1 MRGKLVTLWHMLVFT
16 VVGLAQ
22 QQTVD
27 EGELEKIL
35 VLMEQRVQKIAT
47 LRCEWEEVTEFLPNP
62 YLKEH
67 WQEEAEKRVRQI
79 PGWRNLSREAI
90 EQNRRAYQE
99 LFRQLGEGFKRRR
112 VITFEGCGS
121 LVLAKA
127 TQYKPFFVTQIFFF
141 PQSHCFLD
149 YEYGQGSVKPYAS
162 VKPMSEAEPVLS
174 NLLTRWFFLGGN
186 IVKWGNFRVQ
196 SIEQNADIVTLTLV
210 EQGQEKVSPEYRHIV
225 EVRISRKYEGAPIS
239 VLSRHGQIVIRRLE
253 GRNFRKVDD
262 VWLPT
267 TVLDTASHYKATYRL
282 ISAEKV
288 KDPVSVITQLPKNIV
303 VNDLRLGRDRQVNYQ
318 FRGRLPTLEELEKMW
333 QEREKERQYLKARS
347 IATRWVPPLF
357 LIIVGIV
364 WYLRIRS
371 KQWKEPHKVRLR

>member
-1 MRGKLVTLWHMLVFT
+1 
-16 VVGLAQ
+16 
-22 QQTVD
+22 
-27 EGELEKIL
+27 
-35 VLMEQRVQKIAT
+35 
-47 LRCEWEEVTEFLPNP
+47 
-62 YLKEH
+62 
-67 WQEEAEKRVRQI
+67 
-79 PGWRNLSREAI
+79 
-90 EQNRRAYQE
+90 
-99 LFRQLGEGFKRRR
+99 
-112 VITFEGCGS
+112 
-121 LVLAKA
+121 
-127 TQYKPFFVTQIFFF
+127 
-141 PQSHCFLD
+141 
-149 YEYGQGSVKPYAS
+149 
-162 VKPMSEAEPVLS
+162 MSEAEPVLS

-196 SIEQNADIVTLTLV
+196 STEQSVDVVTLTLM
-210 EQGQEKVSPEYRHIV
+210 EQEQEKMPPEYRHIV
-225 EVRISRKYEGAPIS
+225 EVRISRKYGGVPIS
-239 VLSRHGQIVIRRLE
+239 VVSRHGQIVISRLE

-333 QEREKERQYLKARS
+333 QEREKERQYLKARG

-357 LIIVGIV
+357 LIVVGIV

>member
-1 MRGKLVTLWHMLVFT
+1 MRGKLVTLWCIISVFT
-16 VVGLAQ
+16 VAGLAQ
-22 QQTVD
+22 QRTVD
-27 EGELEKIL
+27 EGELGKIL
-35 VLMEQRVQKIAT
+35 ALMEQRVQKIAT
-47 LRCEWEEVTEFLPNP
+47 LRCEWEEVTEFLPDP

-67 WQEEAEKRVRQI
+67 WQEKAEKFVRQM
-79 PGWRNLSREAI
+79 PGWRNLPREAI
-90 EQNRRAYQE
+90 EHNRREIQK
-99 LFRQLGEGFKRRR
+99 LFRRLGEGFKEQR

-121 LVLAKA
+121 LILAKA
-127 TQYKPFFVTQIFFF
+127 TQNKPFFVTQTFFF

-149 YEYGQGSVKPYAS
+149 YGYGQGSVKPYAS
-162 VKPMSEAEPVLS
+162 VKPMSEVEPVLS

-196 SIEQNADIVTLTLV
+196 SIEQSVDVVTLTLM
-210 EQGQEKVSPEYRHIV
+210 ERGQEKVPPEYRHIV

-239 VLSRHGQIVIRRLE
+239 VVSRHGQIVTRRLE

-267 TVLDTASHYKATYRL
+267 TVLDTARRYKATYRL
-282 ISAEKV
+282 ISAGKV
-288 KDPVSVITQLPKNIV
+288 KDPIGVIAQLPKNIV

-333 QEREKERQYLKARS
+333 REREKERQYLKARG

-357 LIIVGIV
+357 LIVVGIV

-371 KQWKEPHKVRLR
+371 RQRLR

>member
-1 MRGKLVTLWHMLVFT
+1 MRGKLVTLWCILVFT
-16 VVGLAQ
+16 VSGLAQ

-35 VLMEQRVQKIAT
+35 ALMEQRVQKIAT
-47 LRCEWEEVTEFLPNP
+47 LRCEWEEVTEFLPNS

-99 LFRQLGEGFKRRR
+99 LFRQLGEGFKTQR

-127 TQYKPFFVTQIFFF
+127 TQHEPFFVTQIFFF

-196 SIEQNADIVTLTLV
+196 SIEQSVDVVTLTLM
-210 EQGQEKVSPEYRHIV
+210 EQGQEKMPPEYRHIV
-225 EVRISRKYEGAPIS
+225 EVRISRKYGGVPIS
-239 VLSRHGQIVIRRLE
+239 VVSRHGQIVIRRLE

-318 FRGRLPTLEELEKMW
+318 FRGRLTTLEELEKMW

-357 LIIVGIV
+357 LIVVGIV
-364 WYLRIRS
+364 WYLRIKS

>member
-1 MRGKLVTLWHMLVFT
+1 MLVFT
-16 VVGLAQ
+16 VAGLAQ

-27 EGELEKIL
+27 EGKLEKIL

-318 FRGRLPTLEELEKMW
+318 FHGRLPTLEELEKMW